1 MNNLKFLVHPVLCG
15 MYRGV
20 WVKQIYA
27 FSTSLKPDLGNN
39 SIDIKPVIKYD
50 NACED
55 KSKILKENKNK
66 SGVYRW
72 INKLNGKTYVGSST
86 NLRVRLYKY
95 YSIGSLGN
103 NLRVIDRALFKYGF
117 SSFSFEILEYCDKNI
132 VLEREQYY
140 LGLLGPDYNIVELAG
155 NTLGYKH
162 SEESLERMRNFVMS
176 DDLRA
181 KKAVNVVK
189 YATAANMVPVVVED
203 IHTKEKTEY
212 NSVRE
217 AALALGIHNT
227 TLSYAL
233 RNNSIFK
240 KTYTI
245 KRKE

>member
-1 MNNLKFLVHPVLCG
+1 MNNFKFLVHSHRPCVLCG
-15 MYRGV
+15 MYRG

-27 FSTSLKPDLGNN
+27 FSTLKPDLDNN
-39 SIDIKPVIKYD
+39 SIDIKPVVKYD

-132 VLEREQYY
+132 LLEREQYY
-140 LGLLGPDYNIVELAG
+140 LG
-155 NTLGYKH
+155 
-162 SEESLERMRNFVMS
+162 
-176 DDLRA
+176 
-181 KKAVNVVK
+181 
-189 YATAANMVPVVVED
+189 
-203 IHTKEKTEY
+203 
-212 NSVRE
+212 
-217 AALALGIHNT
+217 ALAAGAWLQYSRIG
-227 TLSYAL
+227 
-233 RNNSIFK
+233 R
-240 KTYTI
+240 
-245 KRKE
+245 

>member
-1 MNNLKFLVHPVLCG
+1 MSKANLCVF
-15 MYRGV
+15 Y
-20 WVKQIYA
+20 
-27 FSTSLKPDLGNN
+27 FFKPDLGNN
-39 SIDIKPVIKYD
+39 SIDIKPVVKYD
-50 NACED
+50 NACFD

-72 INKLNGKTYVGSST
+72 INKLNGKTYIGSST

-176 DDLRA
+176 PFCCFATKGTYISGANVGDDLRA